1 MLNSRLDSLDM
12 DERAKMQTQMN
23 ITVTEE
29 EHWYA
34 LKSNRPTGREH
45 GFGVFNDDKLI
56 GAITVNSLGRKIWSA
71 IAVEDGVVIKSLEFQ
86 TKDDAVEY
94 ITKKWRSKART

>member
-1 MLNSRLDSLDM
+1 VSHHTN
-12 DERAKMQTQMN
+12 RAGKIN
-23 ITVTEE
+23 ITVTRE

-34 LKSNRPTGREH
+34 LKSNRPTGREY
-45 GFGVFNDDKLI
+45 GFGVFEDDKLI

-71 IAVEDGVVIKSLEFQ
+71 IAVEDDVFVKSLEFQ

-94 ITKKWRSKART
+94 ITKEWRSRARN

>member
-1 MLNSRLDSLDM
+1 
-12 DERAKMQTQMN
+12 MN
-23 ITVTEE
+23 ITVTRE

-34 LKSNRPTGREH
+34 SESNRPTGREY

-56 GAITVNSLGRKIWSA
+56 GAITVNSLGRKVWSA
-71 IAVEDGVVIKSLEFQ
+71 IPVEDGVFVKSLEFQ

-94 ITKKWRSKART
+94 ITKKWRSRPRT